1 MYLKYHLLKPFGT
14 FVYRK
19 TWWWTWC
26 CCFFPKGTSTNEQST
41 SDSAL
46 RRPLFASRLLGKRK
60 ASASAAEQ
68 PDAKR
73 STVEAPPVQ
82 SGDVKSPS
90 SSDSDSSAN
99 TPAPSH
105 ISELPQKS
113 KSNQSDSSLKDG
125 SSTSHSSVKL
135 EASDVRDISGQQE
148 EQESIEVILV
158 DDSDSLD
165 EISDASPAATPRRDT
180 GETPAS
186 PASPDSSAAV
196 PPPHLV
202 NNSPVIS
209 NIPLASISGSP
220 SHFGSVPSSE
230 SKSAAHVPCHY
241 CPKTVSQPA
250 IKTCLVCGASMCS
263 EHLLPHLDS
272 PVFKNHTLISPVENV
287 SFWRCEEH
295 QEKNHIYCR
304 QCGVCVCTVCAVI
317 GSHHKHTCISIREAE
332 SELRVSAIQVW
343 RLLYKP
349 RQLL

>member
-1 MYLKYHLLKPFGT
+1 M
-14 FVYRK
+14 
-19 TWWWTWC
+19 
-26 CCFFPKGTSTNEQST
+26 
-41 SDSAL
+41 
-46 RRPLFASRLLGKRK
+46 
-60 ASASAAEQ
+60 
-68 PDAKR
+68 
-73 STVEAPPVQ
+73 
-82 SGDVKSPS
+82 
-90 SSDSDSSAN
+90 
-99 TPAPSH
+99 
-105 ISELPQKS
+105 
-113 KSNQSDSSLKDG
+113 
-125 SSTSHSSVKL
+125 L
-135 EASDVRDISGQQE
+135 EASDVRDVSGQQDQ
-148 EQESIEVILV
+148 QESVELILL

-165 EISDASPAATPRRDT
+165 EISDASPAATPQTDA

-209 NIPLASISGSP
+209 NVPLASISGSP
-220 SHFGSVPSSE
+220 SHFGSVPRSE

-250 IKTCLVCGASMCS
+250 VKTCLVCGASMCS

-304 QCGVCVCTVCAVI
+304 QCAMCVCTVCAVI

-332 SELRVSAIQVW
+332 SELRVSAILVW
-343 RLLYKP
+343 RLLHKP